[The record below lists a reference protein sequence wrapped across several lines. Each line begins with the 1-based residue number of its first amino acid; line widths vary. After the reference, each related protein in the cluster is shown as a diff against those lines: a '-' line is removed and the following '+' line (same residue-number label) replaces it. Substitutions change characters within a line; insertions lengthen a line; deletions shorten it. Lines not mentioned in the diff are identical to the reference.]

1 MARVI
6 PGGWAFK
13 PLLITVIIA
22 FGAAVVDS
30 TSLSK
35 ETPTTVADDLLKTV
49 PLIDGH
55 NDWPDAMFD
64 FASYKLEQ
72 LDLYNW
78 PTTQTD
84 ITRLRQGQVGA
95 QFWAV
100 YTSCTTQYSDAVRAC
115 LDQVDVIHRFVAK
128 YPEAF
133 ELVTT
138 ADGIVSAF
146 NNSRVGSLIGL
157 EGGHCIDSS
166 LATLRMFYDLGARYM
181 TLTHNCDTPWAE
193 NNKRDNTNSSVIGLT
208 DFGKDV
214 IREMNRLGML
224 IDLAHVS
231 KATMVAALQTSV
243 APVIFSHSCAYALCA
258 HVRNVQNDVLNMTK
272 ANGGIVMVNFYPYFV
287 TCSEFATLGDVA
299 DHIDYIKNYIGVD
312 YVGIGGD
319 FNGIEVT
326 PVGLE
331 DSSKYPDLIGY
342 LRTNRGWTDD
352 ELRKLAGENLLRVLR
367 TVEQVSLDL
376 SATTTPLEN
385 RLTGTDLGNTTCRS
399 ITT

>member
-1 MARVI
+1 MITGR
-6 PGGWAFK
+6 WRFE
-13 PLLITVIIA
+13 PLLIAVALA
-22 FGAAVVDS
+22 FWADVADS
-30 TSLSK
+30 TPQSK
-35 ETPTTVADDLLKTV
+35 ENPATVADDLLNTV

-55 NDWPDAMFD
+55 NDWPDSMFGH
-64 FASYKLEQ
+64 ARYQLEQ
-72 LDLYNW
+72 LDLYDW
-78 PTTQTD
+78 SATHTD
-84 ITRLRQGQVGA
+84 IPRLRQGQVGA

-133 ELVTT
+133 EFVTT

-146 NNSRVGSLIGL
+146 NNSRVGSLIGI

-193 NNKRDNTNSSVIGLT
+193 NKNHDDTNTSFIGLT

-214 IREMNRLGML
+214 VREMNRLGML

-231 KATMVAALQTSV
+231 KATMIAALETTQ
-243 APVIFSHSCAYALCA
+243 APVIFSHSSVYTLCPNA
-258 HVRNVQNDVLNMTK
+258 RNVQDDVLQLTK

-287 TCSEFATLGDVA
+287 TCTALATLSDVA
-299 DHIDYIKNYIGVD
+299 DHMDYIKNYIGVD
-312 YVGIGGD
+312 HVGIGGD
-319 FNGIEVT
+319 FNGIEIT

-342 LRTNRGWTDD
+342 LRTNRGWTDA
-352 ELRKLAGENLLRVLR
+352 ELRKLAGENLLRVFR
-367 TVEQVSLDL
+367 AVEQVSRDL
-376 SATTTPLEN
+376 SATVTPLEN
-385 RLTGTDLGNTTCRS
+385 RLTGTDLGDTTCRS

>member
-1 MARVI
+1 MAKVI
-6 PGGWAFK
+6 HGGLIISLMVAFWA
-13 PLLITVIIA
+13 P
-22 FGAAVVDS
+22 VVDS
-30 TSLSK
+30 NSLSR
-35 ETPTTVADDLLKTV
+35 ERPATVADDLLNTV

-64 FASYKLEQ
+64 HVGYRLEE

-78 PTTQTD
+78 SETQTD
-84 ITRLRQGQVGA
+84 IARLRQGQVGA

-146 NNSRVGSLIGL
+146 NNSRVGSLIGI

-166 LATLRMFYDLGARYM
+166 LATLRMFYQLGARYM

-193 NNKRDNTNSSVIGLT
+193 NNKRDNDNSSFIGLT

-214 IREMNRLGML
+214 VREMNRLGML
-224 IDLAHVS
+224 IDLSHVS
-231 KATMVAALQTSV
+231 KATMVAALQTSQ
-243 APVIFSHSCAYALCA
+243 APVIFSHSSAYALCA
-258 HVRNVQNDVLNMTK
+258 HVRNVQDDVLVMTQ

-287 TCSEFATLGDVA
+287 TCNELATIGDVA
-299 DHIDYIKNYIGVD
+299 DHIDYIKNFIGVD
-312 YVGIGGD
+312 HVGIGGD

-331 DSSKYPDLIGY
+331 DSSKYPDLIAY
-342 LRTNRGWTDD
+342 LRTNRGWTDA
-352 ELRKLAGENLLRVLR
+352 ELAKLAGENLIRVLR
-367 TVEQVSLDL
+367 AVEQVSLDL
-376 SATTTPLEN
+376 AATVTPIES
-385 RLTGTDLGNTTCRS
+385 RLTGAELGNTTCRS
-399 ITT
+399 IIT